1 VIFPEHVISVFG
13 TCIICLVEFGR
24 GKEFVK
30 DHDCMQPKNAAKMIS
45 ILLVDLKH
53 CVSELRAVNEDQYTI
68 RTVGQPGS
76 SSDILVI
83 VLGE

>member
-1 VIFPEHVISVFG
+1 VISIFG
-13 TCIICLVEFGR
+13 ACIICLVEFGR

-30 DHDCMQPKNAAKMIS
+30 DHDCMRPKNAAKTIS
-45 ILLVDLKH
+45 ISLVDLKH
-53 CVSELRAVNEDQYTI
+53 CVSELRAMNEDRYTI
-68 RTVGQPGS
+68 QTAGQPGS